1 MKTALHSV
9 SYAGVWIGQ
18 VTLSL
23 EEFIAKSA
31 SLGYDAVMLVA
42 KRPHASLLDMDSSR
56 RQKIRYLLD
65 KYGLNLACI
74 AGYTDFCAEA
84 DSPGIPLREMQIV
97 YVSELAKMAKDLG
110 GNLVRIFT
118 GFERANLSYD
128 QQWEWCISSI
138 KQCAIRAA
146 EYDVIVGVQNH
157 HDIAAEYQSMLD
169 LLQEINEPNCKAMFD
184 AWSPALHGTDIVEAV
199 KRLSNYIVHTTV
211 ADYIKRPRF
220 KYVSRYV
227 NYERQVDVI
236 RAVPMG
242 KGFIDYKAF
251 FDALKSI
258 GFDGYVGY
266 EMCSMLEGGGSEAN
280 LDRCASEFIKYMKD
294 YEKRNF

>member
-1 MKTALHSV
+1 MRTALHSV
-9 SYAGVWIGQ
+9 SYAGVWTGQ

-23 EEFIAKSA
+23 EKFIAKAA

-42 KRPHASLLDMDSSR
+42 KRPHASLLDMNASR
-56 RQKIRYLLD
+56 RQEIRNLLD
-65 KYGLNLACI
+65 KYRLKLACI

-84 DSPGIPLREMQIV
+84 DSPGIPLREMQIL
-97 YVSELAKMAKDLG
+97 YVSELARMAKDLG

-118 GFERANLSYD
+118 GFERTNLSYD
-128 QQWEWCISSI
+128 QQWEWCVQSI
-138 KQCAIRAA
+138 KECAIRAA
-146 EYDVIVGVQNH
+146 EFDTTVGVQNH

-184 AWSPALHGTDIVEAV
+184 AWSPALHGTDIVDAIR
-199 KRLSNYIVHTTV
+199 KLSNYIVHTTV
-211 ADYIKRPRF
+211 ADYVRRPRF
-220 KYVSRYV
+220 KYIPKYV

-251 FDALKSI
+251 FDALKEV
-258 GFDGYVGY
+258 GFNGYVGY
-266 EMCSMLEGGGSEAN
+266 EMCSLLEGGGSEDN
-280 LDRCASEFIKYMKD
+280 LDRCASQFIKYMKD
-294 YEKRNF
+294 YESGK